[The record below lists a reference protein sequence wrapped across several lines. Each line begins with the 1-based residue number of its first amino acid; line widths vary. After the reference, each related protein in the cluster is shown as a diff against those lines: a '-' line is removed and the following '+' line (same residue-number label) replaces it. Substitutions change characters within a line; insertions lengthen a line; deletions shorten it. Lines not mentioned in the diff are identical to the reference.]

1 MSADN
6 DLDVA
11 GILHPGD
18 ARYVVALGAIDPF
31 FRQLCELVFR
41 YGAHAAWQRV
51 CAGSPGINVPDD
63 VARTWQR
70 RAARIDVDRLWA
82 AHHRAGVGISVLGSA
97 AYPPDLVDDP
107 EAPLALFQRGK
118 PDART
123 GARVAIIGTRRAS
136 TYGRELAADWAE
148 ALSHAG
154 VAVVSGLALG
164 IDAAAHRGA
173 LRGPTP
179 PIGVVGSGLDRVY
192 PRRNEALWHEVAE
205 RGLLLS
211 EYPLGL
217 GATAA
222 HFPARNRIIA
232 ALADV
237 VVVVES
243 HEAGGSM
250 LTVGAA
256 LRRHRT
262 VLAVP
267 GSVHSPASRGT
278 NALVR
283 DGGGMACD
291 LDDVLIAVGLSEG
304 ARRARRDS
312 RPRPDAEGARVL
324 EAFGWPPAR
333 LEVLAARAEASLLA
347 TADVLERLVTEGWV
361 VTAHGWFERV
371 ASDHVAKAPVAQHP
385 LVDGLTDLADASS
398 AEAE

>member
-1 MSADN
+1 MPAEHPAPRAQRAAEP
-6 DLDVA
+6 A
-11 GILHPGD
+11 GVLRPGD
-18 ARYVVALGAIDPF
+18 AKFVVALAAVDPF
-31 FRQLCELVFR
+31 PRQLNELVFR
-41 YGAHAAWQRV
+41 YGAEVAWQRV
-51 CAGSPGINVPDD
+51 LKGSPGINLPED

-70 RAARIDVDRLWA
+70 RASRIDPDQLWSS
-82 AHHRAGVGISVLGSA
+82 HHAAGVGISVLGSS
-97 AYPPDLVDDP
+97 AYPPDLVDDI
-107 EAPLALFQRGK
+107 EAPLVLFNKGN
-118 PDART
+118 PDVRT

-136 TYGRELAADWAE
+136 TYGRDLAADWAQ

-154 VAVVSGLALG
+154 VAIVSGLALG

-179 PIGVVGSGLDRVY
+179 PIAVVGSGLDIVY
-192 PRRNEALWHEVAE
+192 PRRNEALWHEVAT
-205 RGLLLS
+205 RGLVLS

-217 GATAA
+217 GATAL

-250 LTVGAA
+250 LTVAA
-256 LRRHRT
+256 ASRRNRT

-291 LDDVLIAVGLSEG
+291 LDDILMAIGLSEG

-312 RPRPDAEGARVL
+312 RPGPDAAGRRVL
-324 EAFGWPPAR
+324 DAFGWTPAQ
-333 LEVLAARAEASLLA
+333 LEVLAERAGTSLLDA
-347 TADVLERLVTEGWV
+347 ADSLERLVAQGWV

-371 ASDHVAKAPVAQHP
+371 ASDHVHAPLAGQHERR
-385 LVDGLTDLADASS
+385 T
-398 AEAE
+398 